1 MLPGPVTE
9 GQEGPSQVSGDAHKL
24 TNITYVDLETL
35 ILLQTTRLQ
44 IYSLNDTMILP
55 TCAETRA
62 FMDSGS

>member
-9 GQEGPSQVSGDAHKL
+9 GQEGASQVSGDAHKL
-24 TNITYVDLETL
+24 TNVIYVDLETL

-44 IYSLNDTMILP
+44 ICSLNDTMILP
-55 TCAETRA
+55 TCVETRA